1 MRISDW
7 SSDVCSSDLCSDHL
21 IQRRVFDQLTDH
33 RFTEFHRQRLVVI
46 KPLASLAAQLR
57 DALPSTARAVV
68 RRALQQHAAIG
79 RNQLEV
85 ELALAFETGRASRR
99 ERECPTGSISGIAV
113 TQKKKK

>member
-68 RRALQQHAAIG
+68 RRALQQHAAIDRKSVVSG
-79 RNQLEV
+79 KRVSVRVVLGV
-85 ELALAFETGRASRR
+85 RR
-99 ERECPTGSISGIAV
+99 II
-113 TQKKKK
+113 QKKNNAKQE

>member
-1 MRISDW
+1 MRIAYW
-7 SSDVCSSDLCSDHL
+7 SSDVCSSDLL

-85 ELALAFETGRASRR
+85 ELAIAFAVLLEAWIGGFAQIGRAH
-99 ERECPTGSISGIAV
+99 V
-113 TQKKKK
+113 